1 MHSFLLYG
9 KTTFR
14 TVMLNM
20 NLTHDLMFCLLYIW
34 LHCVVINVWFRQS
47 SREDT
52 VSHGG
57 ASTPGHNNNNN
68 IGNNNNNSTGPNGTS
83 QNYETTFDVDGNV
96 ETVSTSSLGN
106 KEETRSQRSVS
117 SSRDGNR

>member
-1 MHSFLLYG
+1 VVAL
-9 KTTFR
+9 
-14 TVMLNM
+14 
-20 NLTHDLMFCLLYIW
+20 CLI
-34 LHCVVINVWFRQS
+34 WFRQP

-52 VSHGG
+52 VGHGG
-57 ASTPGHNNNNN
+57 ASAPGHSNSNSN
-68 IGNNNNNSTGPNGTS
+68 IGSNNNNNSTGTNGTT